1 MKDGAEGTDRRVLRH
16 SAIVANGEYDVREED
31 KMMSVQKDGEW

>member
-16 SAIVANGEYDVREED
+16 SAIVASGEYVLG
-31 KMMSVQKDGEW
+31 KKIK